1 MKSFPFYGQLW
12 RMRYIQRWGLMKN
25 SRPEN
30 LSEHTLDTAIIAH
43 CLGVLRN
50 TRFGGSVD
58 LGQLVL
64 YALYHDAP
72 EILTGDLPT
81 PVKYHDP
88 ALSSAYKQLEE
99 LSAARLLSQLP
110 ADLQP
115 AFAPYLLGQGQQE
128 VLALC
133 KAADKLSALCKCIE
147 EQKSGSSEFESAR
160 RAQLQ
165 ALRQMDLPEV
175 DLFCELFL
183 PGYYLSLDD
192 LQEL

>member
-64 YALYHDAP
+64 YALYGRKHA
-72 EILTGDLPT
+72 
-81 PVKYHDP
+81 VV
-88 ALSSAYKQLEE
+88 
-99 LSAARLLSQLP
+99 AA
-110 ADLQP
+110 
-115 AFAPYLLGQGQQE
+115 G
-128 VLALC
+128 
-133 KAADKLSALCKCIE
+133 
-147 EQKSGSSEFESAR
+147 
-160 RAQLQ
+160 
-165 ALRQMDLPEV
+165 
-175 DLFCELFL
+175 
-183 PGYYLSLDD
+183 
-192 LQEL
+192 